1 MDDSVISENG
11 WEWISSSSWYP
22 TPMGITRMILAALM
36 DHWIDLGNLEEL
48 CFWLVGQGHPFE
60 KYEPVN
66 WDDDYS
72 QDSWENKI
80 DGNQTTNQC
89 FQCCLI
95 QLEDV
100 NN

>member
-1 MDDSVISENG
+1 MDLQLVMVSHAHGNHQDDPRSFDGSLNR
-11 WEWISSSSWYP
+11 SWQ
-22 TPMGITRMILAALM
+22 
-36 DHWIDLGNLEEL
+36 LEEL